1 MLTVWRLDGR
11 TCHLLYLP
19 KERNKVVPVYEFQ
32 CLECLVIHEHF
43 IPFGLE
49 TADPIHCNEQMIK
62 LFTPPAI
69 HFKGKGFYKTDN
81 R

>member
-1 MLTVWRLDGR
+1 M
-11 TCHLLYLP
+11 
-19 KERNKVVPVYEFQ
+19 PVYEFQ

-49 TADPIHCNEQMIK
+49 TADPIHCNDQMIK

>member
-1 MLTVWRLDGR
+1 M
-11 TCHLLYLP
+11 
-19 KERNKVVPVYEFQ
+19 PVYEFQ
-32 CLECLVIHEHF
+32 CLTCMVIHEHF

-69 HFKGKGFYKTDN
+69 HFKGKGFYANDSK
-81 R
+81 RK

>member
-1 MLTVWRLDGR
+1 VRPIWALED
-11 TCHLLYLP
+11 
-19 KERNKVVPVYEFQ
+19 KEPGVSTMPVYEFQ
-32 CLECLVIHEHF
+32 CLTCMVIHEHF

-69 HFKGKGFYKTDN
+69 HFKGSGFYQTDHKK
-81 R
+81 